1 MNAGDLAFFYASNCK
16 EPGIV
21 GVMEIVKEFSEDRT
35 SQHHSF
41 HTSLTLFC
49 RLRSQTQRSILR
61 SQVDQRET
69 HLGPGA
75 RRVSKEVCRTN
86 WSQGV
91 ERAGK
96 GWWSVGDD
104 AVVEAVEA

>member
-35 SQHHSF
+35 SQSPIRLAAP
-41 HTSLTLFC
+41 LTCLF

-61 SQVDQRET
+61 SQVDQGET

-96 GWWSVGDD
+96 GWWSIGDD
-104 AVVEAVEA
+104 AVVEAV